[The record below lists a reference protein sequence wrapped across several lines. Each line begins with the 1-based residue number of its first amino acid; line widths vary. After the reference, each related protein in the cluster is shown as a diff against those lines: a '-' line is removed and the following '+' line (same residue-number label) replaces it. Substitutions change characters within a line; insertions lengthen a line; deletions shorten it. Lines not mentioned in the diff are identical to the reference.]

1 MHYVGHVIS
10 SDENGVFMNYRL
22 ILKLIGNML
31 LIKAAFLV
39 FPLLVSF
46 VYGGDDKVAF
56 ILTIFILIVPGA
68 ILSIVKSENK
78 KFKIKDAFA
87 ATTISWILF
96 SLFGALPF
104 YFSGYFPSFVDCLF
118 ESVSGFATTGA
129 TILSN
134 IEALPKGILFWRNFS
149 HWIGGMGV
157 LVFMLA
163 VLPSMNA
170 SSINLLRAETT
181 GLSPDRFVPKLRE
194 TARVMYT
201 IYLSLTVLLIV
212 LLLISGLPFYD
223 ALLHAFSTAGTGG
236 FSNMNASV
244 GAYGNVGAELI
255 ITIFMFLF
263 GINFLLYFYLIK
275 GSFKNVVN
283 DEELR
288 LYALIVLVAIGIIT
302 INLSR
307 YYGTLLM
314 AFRRS
319 AFHVVSIITT
329 TGFSTSDYNLWP
341 VLSRVVLLL
350 LMLSGCSA
358 GSTGGG
364 IKLVRFLILFKAS
377 AIELKKMVY
386 PKSVKAVT
394 LNEKGIDNDIITKT
408 AVFVFIYFFIFLISS
423 VIVSSEGKDIFSTLT
438 AVIASLSNIGPGL
451 GIVGPTGNYSE
462 FSSLSKLV
470 LSFCMLVGRLEIF
483 PVLVLLY
490 PSVWKKT

>member
-1 MHYVGHVIS
+1 
-10 SDENGVFMNYRL
+10 MNYRL

-31 LIKAAFLV
+31 LIKAAFLI
-39 FPLLVSF
+39 FPLIISV
-46 VYGGDDKVAF
+46 VYSSDDKAPF
-56 ILTIFILIVPGA
+56 IITILILIAPGA
-68 ILSIVKSENK
+68 ILSLVKPENK

-87 ATTISWILF
+87 ATTLSWILF

-129 TILSN
+129 TILPN
-134 IEALPKGILFWRNFS
+134 IESLPKGILFWRNFS

-194 TARVMYT
+194 TARVMYI
-201 IYLSLTVLLIV
+201 IYLSLTVLLTI

-223 ALLHAFSTAGTGG
+223 AMLHAFSTAGTGG

-244 GAYGNVGAELI
+244 GSYGNVAAELI
-255 ITIFMFLF
+255 ITVFMFLF

-275 GSFKNVVN
+275 GNFKNVVN
-283 DEELR
+283 DEELK
-288 LYALIVLVAIGIIT
+288 LYALIVAVAIGIIT

-307 YYGTLLM
+307 YYDTLPT

-319 AFHVVSIITT
+319 SFHVVSIITT
-329 TGFSTSDYNLWP
+329 TGFATSDYNLWP

-350 LMLSGCSA
+350 LMLSGCCA

-364 IKLVRFLILFKAS
+364 IKLVRFLILYKAS
-377 AIELKKMVY
+377 VIELKKMVY

-408 AVFVFIYFFIFLISS
+408 AVFVFIYFFIFL
-423 VIVSSEGKDIFSTLT
+423 VSSIIISREGKDIFSTLT

-451 GIVGPTGNYSE
+451 GIVGPTENYSE